1 MSLSRRAAA
10 LIIVLLSAI
19 ISPTETAQPA
29 ELADL
34 QRRIAAFIK
43 AWVTERNT
51 AQTLAFVDDSAYRD
65 KPVFG
70 ETCEGWLRP
79 HMPLEKARKTLGDY
93 LVGTTNSYPAGTD
106 VSQILVNLSTAE
118 WASFAVNDVSRDR
131 YILMRVDERS
141 IRQMFEGKKNPYREV
156 LARHLKNASPIYWST
171 FGILLP
177 NHEGLVV
184 YAAWQ
189 HLRDNWYISAIDVTC
204 PGM

>member
-10 LIIVLLSAI
+10 LIIVLLSAVI
-19 ISPTETAQPA
+19 IPAETQPTELAALQP
-29 ELADL
+29 
-34 QRRIAAFIK
+34 RIAAFIK

-156 LARHLKNASPIYWST
+156 LARHLKNA
-171 FGILLP
+171 
-177 NHEGLVV
+177 
-184 YAAWQ
+184 
-189 HLRDNWYISAIDVTC
+189 
-204 PGM
+204 

>member
-10 LIIVLLSAI
+10 LIIVLLSAVI
-19 ISPTETAQPA
+19 IPAETQPTE
-29 ELADL
+29 LAAL

-93 LVGTTNSYPAGTD
+93 LVGTTNPYPAGTD

-131 YILMRVDERS
+131 YILMRVDEKS

-156 LARHLKNASPIYWST
+156 LARHLKNGSPIYWST